1 MSRPNVLLVILDS
14 VRAKNTSLHDYP
26 IETTPVLDSLAK
38 KATQYEQARSPGIH
52 SIASHASI
60 FSGYEVEEHQLFEH
74 ETKLDPTAS
83 IWPELAES
91 GYRTG
96 LFTANA
102 VVTQAS
108 NLSEHFQHTEGPRR
122 WTPLES
128 GLDPADIEGE
138 VPITRFLNEALRHDR
153 PIHSLIN
160 GVGCQLRDHADNDP
174 KAEQAATYV
183 SEFFD
188 WVDQDTEPWAAC
200 LNLMDAHYPYVA
212 QPEFRLHDDDQLREL
227 ADFFEGAVS
236 QQVLS
241 DGSWW
246 ALVALEELY
255 DECIKQA
262 DDGVKKLLD
271 GLRNRGQ
278 YDDTLIV
285 VTSDHGEAF
294 GEYSQVSPSA
304 RLCDHSWG
312 IHEVQT
318 HVPLVVK
325 YPNQKDP
332 EQISEVATLSAFP
345 DVVRETVDGG
355 RESFVP
361 ESGRVLASTYRVP
374 APGDMLPE
382 TVNRDH
388 YVGPWRAVYENDS
401 SGVIKRATHGSDGA
415 TITIRSAQDQCVT
428 SREYP
433 GEVTAVFDSL
443 HDADVHMG
451 TKETDEK
458 VEDQLEA
465 LGYMR

>member
-1 MSRPNVLLVILDS
+1 
-14 VRAKNTSLHDYP
+14 
-26 IETTPVLDSLAK
+26 
-38 KATQYEQARSPGIH
+38 
-52 SIASHASI
+52 
-60 FSGYEVEEHQLFEH
+60 
-74 ETKLDPTAS
+74 
-83 IWPELAES
+83 
-91 GYRTG
+91 
-96 LFTANA
+96 
-102 VVTQAS
+102 
-108 NLSEHFQHTEGPRR
+108 
-122 WTPLES
+122 
-128 GLDPADIEGE
+128 
-138 VPITRFLNEALRHDR
+138 
-153 PIHSLIN
+153 
-160 GVGCQLRDHADNDP
+160 
-174 KAEQAATYV
+174 
-183 SEFFD
+183 
-188 WVDQDTEPWAAC
+188 
-200 LNLMDAHYPYVA
+200 MDAHYPYVA

-271 GLRNRGQ
+271 GLRDRGQ

-294 GEYSQVSPSA
+294 GEYSQVSPSV

-345 DVVRETVDGG
+345 DVVRETIDGG
-355 RESFVP
+355 RRSFVP

-433 GEVTAVFDSL
+433 DEVTAVFDSL
-443 HDADVHMG
+443 PDADVHIG
-451 TKETDEK
+451 TKETDDE
-458 VEDQLEA
+458 VEDRLEA